1 MNMDKTMFY
10 DAKPKIFEYAKQLRN
25 DMTEWEKKVWEFLR
39 KNKIYG
45 YRFRAQ
51 HPINIYIVDF
61 YCHPL
66 KLVIEIDGEIHENE
80 DAREYDKGR
89 EDELREFGLHII
101 RFTSDEVLTGFEKV
115 KQNILDI
122 AWHLKNSG

>member
-1 MNMDKTMFY
+1 M
-10 DAKPKIFEYAKQLRN
+10 
-25 DMTEWEKKVWEFLR
+25 
-39 KNKIYG
+39 
-45 YRFRAQ
+45 
-51 HPINIYIVDF
+51 
-61 YCHPL
+61 
-66 KLVIEIDGEIHENE
+66 IEIDGEIHENE

>member
-1 MNMDKTMFY
+1 M
-10 DAKPKIFEYAKQLRN
+10 
-25 DMTEWEKKVWEFLR
+25 
-39 KNKIYG
+39 YG